1 MNTYYLILIRNKIII
16 IKNSPTNSSIKNH
29 KMSDFKTFYLIMKYK
44 TQIDTSRNI
53 NKTNRSQSYI

>member
-1 MNTYYLILIRNKIII
+1 MNI
-16 IKNSPTNSSIKNH
+16 IKNNPTNSSIKNH

-53 NKTNRSQSYI
+53 NKTNRTQSYI